1 MGWEMSKV
9 RVHQLAKQLEI
20 EPKDLIAQL
29 EKIRVRGKKPQSSL
43 EESEIEAVKAAIA
56 ATEKPKVTVGEE
68 RVVVDR
74 MITAEDEDMGEVQAH
89 EKVVERRVRANVIRR
104 RRSTVEL
111 VTRKPI
117 HPVEP
122 PPEEEEASAE
132 ELAAEAT
139 QEAAPAGVTSPEIP
153 LQETG
158 SGETLPGEAAP
169 PETAPV
175 EAAPEEAGVRE
186 AAAIEVEEAESPP
199 VTAAEE
205 PVPVEATA
213 SATAEPEAASAPD
226 VQART
231 EEPAA
236 GAAAPG
242 APAPATEPAAPAV
255 AESAAPAANGSAV
268 PAQETPGEV
277 RPTGPRILGRID
289 LHRKATP
296 APAKTAAAKTATPG
310 AAGERTARDG
320 AQQPAAAEAQDKAGK
335 GGKGK
340 KRVIRKQEVIE
351 LKEREF
357 RSPRG
362 RVLRKKRALPGK
374 EQKKTEITVPK
385 ASKRVVRMA
394 EVVTVGD
401 MARSM
406 GVKAGE
412 VIKKL
417 MGLGMMA
424 TINQVLDYDTATLV
438 GNEFDYQVEN
448 VAFDV
453 ETALQGQHE
462 VVDPKEALEPRP
474 PVVTIMGHVDHGK
487 TSLLD
492 AIRSTNVTDAE
503 AGGIT
508 QHIGAYHVRL
518 DGRGVTFLDTPGH
531 EAFTAM
537 RARGA
542 KVTDIVVLVVA
553 ADDGVMPQT
562 IEAVDHARAAE
573 VPIIV
578 AVNKIDRPD
587 ADPER
592 VQRGLADHGLVPEAW
607 GGDTIFVPV
616 SAVTREGLPSLLE
629 MLLLQADLLE
639 LKANPNKLARG
650 AVVEAKLER
659 GRGPVSTVLVQEGT
673 LKVGDPIFA
682 GPHHGRVRAMIDDQG
697 RKVDLATPSIPV
709 EILGL
714 QGVPQAGEGF
724 SALTDEGK
732 ARQIAEYRE
741 TEQREAELAKTSK
754 VSLEEFYD
762 QIKANDVKELRVVV
776 KGDVHGSV
784 EALNEA
790 VTRLS
795 TDDVKLKV
803 IHGSVGGITESD
815 VLLASASNAIVIG
828 FNVRPEPKATSLA
841 TQQGVD
847 LRLYTIIYEVIDDI
861 RSAMEGLLEPVFRE
875 EFHARIQ
882 VREVFNIRGV
892 GTIAGCSVTDG
903 KILRSSLV
911 RLLRDQVVVHE
922 GRLASLKRFKDDVRE
937 VGTGYECGIA
947 IDGYQD
953 VKVGDVIEG
962 FEKVPI
968 TRGHPRVDGGAAHQL
983 SADR

>member
-1 MGWEMSKV
+1 MSKV
-9 RVHQLAKQLEI
+9 RVHQLAKDLEI
-20 EPKDLIAQL
+20 ETGDLIAHL
-29 EKIRVRGKKPQSSL
+29 EKIRVRGKKSQSSL
-43 EESEIEAVKAAIA
+43 DESEVEAVRAAIA
-56 ATEKPKVTVGEE
+56 ATEKPKVSVGEE

-74 MITAEDEDMGEVQAH
+74 TITAEDQDMGEVQAH
-89 EKVVERRVRANVIRR
+89 EKIVERRVRANVIRR
-104 RRSTVEL
+104 RTSRVEL

-117 HPVEP
+117 QPVAPPPQEEAEEPAVEEAAVETQVSSETESRETAPPAVPAAARAPEVEP
-122 PPEEEEASAE
+122 VDVPARPPE
-132 ELAAEAT
+132 
-139 QEAAPAGVTSPEIP
+139 
-153 LQETG
+153 
-158 SGETLPGEAAP
+158 EAAP
-169 PETAPV
+169 PT
-175 EAAPEEAGVRE
+175 
-186 AAAIEVEEAESPP
+186 
-199 VTAAEE
+199 
-205 PVPVEATA
+205 
-213 SATAEPEAASAPD
+213 
-226 VQART
+226 
-231 EEPAA
+231 
-236 GAAAPG
+236 
-242 APAPATEPAAPAV
+242 APAPAEPPRPEAVGAPEEETQAAQPAEAPAPVGEPAAV
-255 AESAAPAANGSAV
+255 EAPAGNGAAQ
-268 PAQETPGEV
+268 PAQPASV
-277 RPTGPRILGRID
+277 TGPRILGRID
-289 LHRKATP
+289 LNKKPAP
-296 APAKTAAAKTATPG
+296 APAK
-310 AAGERTARDG
+310 
-320 AQQPAAAEAQDKAGK
+320 PAAAPGDRAARAPGAQPPAEPAEGPEKAGK
-335 GGKGK
+335 GGKGRR
-340 KRVIRKQEVIE
+340 RVIRKQEVIE

-357 RSPRG
+357 RAPRG
-362 RVLRKKRALPGK
+362 RMLRKKRALPGK

-385 ASKRVVRMA
+385 ASKRVVRVA

-401 MARSM
+401 MARAM

-417 MGLGMMA
+417 MGLGMMT
-424 TINQVLDYDTATLV
+424 TINQALDFDTATLV
-438 GNEFDYQVEN
+438 ANEFDYQVEN

-453 ETALQGQHE
+453 ETALQDQHE
-462 VVDPKEALEPRP
+462 VADPAEALEPRP

-492 AIRSTNVTDAE
+492 AIRSTNVTGAE

-508 QHIGAYHVRL
+508 QHIGAYHVPL
-518 DGRGVTFLDTPGH
+518 DDRGVTFLDTPGH

-542 KVTDIVVLVVA
+542 KATDIVVLVVA

-607 GGDTIFVPV
+607 GGDTVFVPV
-616 SAVTREGLPSLLE
+616 SAVTREGLPGLLE

-639 LKANPNKLARG
+639 LKANPDKLARG
-650 AVVEAKLER
+650 LVVEAKLER
-659 GRGPVSTVLVQEGT
+659 GRGPVSTVLVQEGR

-682 GPHHGRVRAMIDDQG
+682 GSHHGRVRAMIDDQG
-697 RKVDLATPSIPV
+697 RKVEAATPSIPV

-714 QGVPQAGEGF
+714 QGVPQAGEAF
-724 SALTDEGK
+724 SALTDEAK
-732 ARQIAEYRE
+732 ARQIAEYRG
-741 TEQREAELAKTSK
+741 TQQREAELTKTSK

-762 QIKANDVKELRVVV
+762 QVRASDVKELRVVV

-790 VTRLS
+790 VARLS
-795 TDDVKLKV
+795 TEEVKLRV
-803 IHGSVGGITESD
+803 IHGSVGGISESD

-828 FNVRPEPKATSLA
+828 FNVRPEPKATNLA
-841 TQQGVD
+841 AQQGVD
-847 LRLYTIIYEVIDDI
+847 LRLYTIIYDVIDDI

-875 EFHARIQ
+875 EFHARVQ
-882 VREVFNIRGV
+882 VREVFHIRGV
-892 GTIAGCSVTDG
+892 GAIAGCSVTDG
-903 KILRSSLV
+903 KIQRSSMI

-962 FEKVPI
+962 FEKIPMA
-968 TRGHPRVDGGAAHQL
+968 RGQARADAGGSAQL
-983 SADR
+983 SAADR